1 MPKVTIK
8 DVGTF
13 DVDEGERLVNAI
25 SQEADVDI
33 GHRCGGHASCTT
45 CRVTFDEGEPDVM
58 TRAEFDK
65 LHDINQY
72 GNFRLSCQI
81 VVDRPMTVEPLMRAS
96 EKGWD
101 DAGPQPEIEVEPE
114 PEWFPI
120 AELEA
125 ERESA

>member
-8 DVGTF
+8 DVGTI

-25 SQEADVDI
+25 AQGADLDI
-33 GHRCGGHASCTT
+33 GHRCGGQAKCTT
-45 CRVTFDEGEPDVM
+45 CRVQFEEGEPDVM
-58 TRAEFDK
+58 TRAEFEK

-96 EKGWD
+96 EQGWD

-114 PEWFPI
+114 PEWFPM

-125 ERESA
+125 EREGD